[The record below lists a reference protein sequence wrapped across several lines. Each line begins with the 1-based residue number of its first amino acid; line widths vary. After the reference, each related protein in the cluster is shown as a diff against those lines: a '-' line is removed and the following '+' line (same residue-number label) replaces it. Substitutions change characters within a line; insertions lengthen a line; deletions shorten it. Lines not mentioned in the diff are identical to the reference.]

1 MAMGLSSELKRRA
14 ARVSQKA
21 LERLFVN
28 ERRAE
33 RVAQAIGAVQRGKK
47 SFDEKQGAVMHQ
59 LSFATK
65 SDYKEISRR
74 LGSLHRRVQ
83 ALAGKMSDL

>member
-1 MAMGLSSELKRRA
+1 MGLPGELKKRA
-14 ARVSQKA
+14 SRVSQKA
-21 LERLFVN
+21 LERLFAN

-33 RVAQAIGAVQRGKK
+33 RVAQAIGTVQRGKK

-65 SDYKEISRR
+65 SDYKEIGRR
-74 LGSLHRRVQ
+74 LGSIRRRVQ
-83 ALAGKMSDL
+83 ALAAKVSGL